1 MQTECT
7 PIEDREILSSEL
19 ELHADNELPS
29 DSGAIVAYSLP
40 TDVEPTIRNEVL
52 ASIDVDVDKSA
63 LVDVGD
69 YDYIQATGETLVQDC
84 QPTKIADRSDKEA
97 VIMCSKDGSI
107 VIVEN
112 SSVDTANTSN
122 YLGSTNT
129 NSISSAVSEI
139 NLSSID
145 ANLVNDN
152 PPGNIKFMS
161 QVKISPMSEDA
172 EYVANGI
179 TNPHVVSSS
188 PVDAAD
194 DVLERLNSH
203 VGLIAENDPIVWSC
217 TGYWHK
223 AS

>member
-29 DSGAIVAYSLP
+29 DSGAIVAYSLL
-40 TDVEPTIRNEVL
+40 TDAEPTIRNEVL
-52 ASIDVDVDKSA
+52 AFIDVDVDKSA

-84 QPTKIADRSDKEA
+84 QTTKKIADISDKEA
-97 VIMCSKDGSI
+97 VRMCSKDGSI

-122 YLGSTNT
+122 YLGSTHT

-145 ANLVNDN
+145 ANLGNDN
-152 PPGNIKFMS
+152 PPGNNKFMS
-161 QVKISPMSEDA
+161 
-172 EYVANGI
+172 
-179 TNPHVVSSS
+179 
-188 PVDAAD
+188 
-194 DVLERLNSH
+194 
-203 VGLIAENDPIVWSC
+203 
-217 TGYWHK
+217 
-223 AS
+223 